1 MNAPD
6 NTSALSSA
14 TGNKQIYAI
23 TDSQLMPGE
32 HLIQKSELALQ
43 AGLAFLQYRRK
54 GGTEDERQH
63 EAGQLLALCRQYQT
77 PLIINDDLELAMAID
92 ADGVHLG
99 QSDGSLKE
107 ARQRL
112 GNDKIIGT
120 TCHDSLQLAEQAIQ
134 DGASYIAFG
143 RFFPSNTKPGA
154 SPAPLSLL
162 TEARARFD
170 CPIVAIGG
178 INLDNARQVTEMGA
192 DFVAVVHTVFA
203 SDQPDQQVYRLQH
216 TLNKVES
223 A

>member
-1 MNAPD
+1 
-6 NTSALSSA
+6 
-14 TGNKQIYAI
+14 
-23 TDSQLMPGE
+23 MPGE